1 MSEQTKVTPSHRH
14 TTRVAHA
21 RHLAEHTGPMPAVEY
36 VGRHRK
42 PEPEASAP
50 RSLGAIV
57 KRYARVST

>member
-1 MSEQTKVTPSHRH
+1 MPDTAPQHHAP
-14 TTRVAHA
+14 RVAPA
-21 RHLAEHTGPMPAVEY
+21 RHFDDKTAPVPVVEY

-57 KRYARVST
+57 KRYAGMSS